1 MSVAEYLGWARSLLD
16 SLGITNAVIAII
28 VISIAAVMLRRFF
41 DR

>member
-16 SLGITNAVIAII
+16 SFGLTNAIIAVAVIGIAITL
-28 VISIAAVMLRRFF
+28 LRRFF